1 MDTAYLRF
9 FEAPARI
16 EWVSFCVTDSA
27 MLDDG
32 GGSEDIG
39 DMEIVE
45 GGERRQVRCFT
56 SIPFLI
62 NRPPESAHVRGCE
75 KIADAEI

>member
-16 EWVSFCVTDSA
+16 DWVSFCVTDSA

-45 GGERRQVRCFT
+45 GGEEGKCGV
-56 SIPFLI
+56 SHPFHSL
-62 NRPPESAHVRGCE
+62 
-75 KIADAEI
+75 